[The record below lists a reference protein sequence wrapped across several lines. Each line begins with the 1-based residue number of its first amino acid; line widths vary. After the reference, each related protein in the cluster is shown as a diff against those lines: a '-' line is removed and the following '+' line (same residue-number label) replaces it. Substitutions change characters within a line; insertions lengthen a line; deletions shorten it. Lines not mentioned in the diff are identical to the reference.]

1 MALKAIRSRPGDW
14 AAASA
19 KESTGGQTVWSAR
32 VRSGYGVQQGEHQ
45 KPWGI
50 GQSLRRWRW
59 IGQRL
64 PVTHRARNLP
74 LQERRRETYPR
85 VFDALRRLCLAH
97 VAVGAGVTSCPPRR
111 SRRAA
116 FCFAAPSVSAP
127 GSCRRSDA
135 TGVRGLGGPS
145 SSGPWVQAVGD
156 MRVPALCPEHELAL
170 ALPSTGRLPSTLSA
184 TRLSAGVVRGFIG
197 TLQPSDSSYLP
208 IRLRLLTFPNR
219 PGIAVAT
226 AGGMRS
232 PRFRHDP

>member
-97 VAVGAGVTSCPPRR
+97 TN
-111 SRRAA
+111 
-116 FCFAAPSVSAP
+116 
-127 GSCRRSDA
+127 
-135 TGVRGLGGPS
+135 
-145 SSGPWVQAVGD
+145 
-156 MRVPALCPEHELAL
+156 ALSFLPE
-170 ALPSTGRLPSTLSA
+170 
-184 TRLSAGVVRGFIG
+184 
-197 TLQPSDSSYLP
+197 
-208 IRLRLLTFPNR
+208 RLRNLLAHLLQGEAHVIDHVWSNLHETRKASAVMPAIEPLAQRR
-219 PGIAVAT
+219 PIKPEASVG
-226 AGGMRS
+226 R
-232 PRFRHDP
+232 

>member
-97 VAVGAGVTSCPPRR
+97 TNALSFLPERLRNLLAHLLQGEAHVINHVR
-111 SRRAA
+111 SNPHETRKSSAIMPAIERA
-116 FCFAAPSVSAP
+116 
-127 GSCRRSDA
+127 
-135 TGVRGLGGPS
+135 TET
-145 SSGPWVQAVGD
+145 VGD
-156 MRVPALCPEHELAL
+156 AQAPE
-170 ALPSTGRLPSTLSA
+170 PP
-184 TRLSAGVVRGFIG
+184 VC
-197 TLQPSDSSYLP
+197 
-208 IRLRLLTFPNR
+208 
-219 PGIAVAT
+219 
-226 AGGMRS
+226 
-232 PRFRHDP
+232 